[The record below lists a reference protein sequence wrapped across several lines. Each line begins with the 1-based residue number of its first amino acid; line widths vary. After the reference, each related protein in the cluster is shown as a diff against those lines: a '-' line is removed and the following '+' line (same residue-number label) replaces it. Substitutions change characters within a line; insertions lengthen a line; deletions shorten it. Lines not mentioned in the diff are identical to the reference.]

1 MKTLLTITLIAFIF
15 CVGVAIGYVIARR
28 KNQKGPLEVGSVV
41 APPGSTVLI
50 RIEDGLNE
58 QELEMLRLWMVAAI
72 KACPG
77 ITFAVVCDAL
87 FRVQVIRPTL

>member
-1 MKTLLTITLIAFIF
+1 MGELTLISAAGLGGL
-15 CVGVAIGYVIARR
+15 CLGIALARMFPPR
-28 KNQKGPLEVGSVV
+28 PKKELLEIETLVV
-41 APPGSTVLI
+41 PPGSTVLI

-58 QELEMLRLWMVAAI
+58 QELEMLRQWTVAAI

-87 FRVQVIRPTL
+87 FKVQVIGATE